1 MTVSNPIDM
10 PWSPSTDQIF
20 DPGNNIQ
27 YQWDGEKWVTYSTP
41 GEAQNYWFKDNAGNF
56 LRPIE
61 FGEDVKLTDAS
72 QNVTVFLDASEGDLD
87 INDIVSLT
95 VSTTGLTVGSQK
107 TGGTTVATITSAGML
122 TVENINM
129 EAFPALP

>member
-10 PWSPSTDQIF
+10 PGSPTSDQIF

-27 YQWDGEKWVTYSTP
+27 YQWDGEKWVTYTTP

-72 QNVTVFLDASEGDLD
+72 QNVTIFLDTSAGQVDCTDVLS
-87 INDIVSLT
+87 NT
-95 VSTTGLTVGSQK
+95 VTTTGLVVATQK
-107 TGGTTVATITSAGML
+107 TGGTTSASITSAGLL
-122 TVENINM
+122 TVENISM
-129 EAFPALP
+129 ETFPALP

>member
-1 MTVSNPIDM
+1 MVQSNPIDM
-10 PWSPSTDQIF
+10 PGSPSTDQIF

-27 YQWDGEKWVTYSTP
+27 YQWDGEKWVTYTTP
-41 GEAQNYWFKDNAGNF
+41 GEAQNYWFKDNQNNF

-61 FGEDVKLTDAS
+61 FGEDLVLKDTSLNNTFVVSAS
-72 QNVTVFLDASEGDLD
+72 DGGVDCGDL
-87 INDIVSLT
+87 
-95 VSTTGLTVGSQK
+95 VSTTVTTTGLVVATAK
-107 TGGTTVATITSAGML
+107 TGGTTNATITSAGLL